1 LRRPPTTPDRRCRTS
16 AVTPRRPTSGS
27 SRSSTCGELEG
38 RAQKVI
44 PNGGSGYIVSAAGDE
59 WTKHENEA
67 AYKRVTIVPHYLS
80 GLDSADTTTTLLGNK
95 LSMPIIVSVMGGHG
109 LAHASAEA
117 GSARGAAA
125 AGTLMIAPSQSNVTL
140 EDTMKAG
147 NNPKFF
153 QIYIPQ
159 DRGVARDVLLRAKAA
174 GYKAITVTI
183 DATVSSNRETDT
195 RNKFHSPLPNANFPG
210 TAVATAAR
218 RSKKPRLGRYRLRA
232 RNHRNAGV
240 HQGRAL
246 AGPRDGG
253 DQTRP
258 SRAFKFQPRRP
269 STRRHAA
276 SFTVLRRLPKAVG
289 GRIPIIVDGGIR
301 RVRTSSKALA
311 MGRERRRARPSG
323 ALRAIARRLDGRARN
338 ARAPQRRIED
348 DDASG
353 RSEVDCRHFQRIF
366 ERVRMSIVRLVAA
379 TAAAIVLFSGVRP
392 RPLRPPP
399 RSRAAALVVFGT
411 CNDCHT
417 AGWREADGN
426 VRLRAG

>member
-1 LRRPPTTPDRRCRTS
+1 MASNRRDFLTSTAVAVSLTGSAGLLKPSIAAAAADTGPPLQNFGSYAAPTDVRVIEIINLR
-16 AVTPRRPTSGS
+16 
-27 SRSSTCGELEG
+27 ELEG

-44 PNGGSGYIVSAAGDE
+44 PNGGFGYIVSAAGDE

-210 TAVATAAR
+210 TAGGYGRSPFKENLGWDDIAFVRETTGMPVFIKGVLSPVLATEAIKHGVAGIQV
-218 RSKKPRLGRYRLRA
+218 SNHGGRQLDDM
-232 RNHRNAGV
+232 
-240 HQGRAL
+240 
-246 AGPRDGG
+246 P
-253 DQTRP
+253 
-258 SRAFKFQPRRP
+258 
-269 STRRHAA
+269 A
-276 SFTVLRRLPKAVG
+276 SFTVLPKIAEAVG

-301 RVRTSSKALA
+301 RGQDVFKALA
-311 MGRERRRARPSG
+311 MGANVVALGRPVLY
-323 ALRAIARRLDGRARN
+323 ALSLGGWMGVQGMLEHLNGELKMTMRLAGVKSIADISKGSL
-338 ARAPQRRIED
+338 
-348 DDASG
+348 S
-353 RSEVDCRHFQRIF
+353 V
-366 ERVRMSIVRLVAA
+366 
-379 TAAAIVLFSGVRP
+379 
-392 RPLRPPP
+392 
-399 RSRAAALVVFGT
+399 
-411 CNDCHT
+411 
-417 AGWREADGN
+417 
-426 VRLRAG
+426 